1 MASGASRQYLLHVSP
16 FSSVS
21 GCRLA
26 IEPQLLAQPGA
37 IDHPPPLMQHQR
49 LLRRG
54 LGVVLWSRRHQR
66 ADLHAADR
74 CGTCLR
80 PGAEGSGETA
90 EPVLVGADS

>member
-1 MASGASRQYLLHVSP
+1 MLVRSAVVLAAALPSSP
-16 FSSVS
+16 SCWRNQALS
-21 GCRLA
+21 
-26 IEPQLLAQPGA
+26 IT
-37 IDHPPPLMQHQR
+37 PPPLMQHQR

-54 LGVVLWSRRHQR
+54 LGVARRHQR

-80 PGAEGSGETA
+80 PGPEGSGETA